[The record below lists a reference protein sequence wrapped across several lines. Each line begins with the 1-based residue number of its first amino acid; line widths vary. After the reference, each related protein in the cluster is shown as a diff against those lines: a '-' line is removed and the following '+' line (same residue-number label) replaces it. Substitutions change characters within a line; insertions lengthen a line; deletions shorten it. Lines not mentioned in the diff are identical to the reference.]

1 MSAAIAV
8 AQQFIDRINA
18 RDVDGMLALMTSDHR
33 MLDSLGNLMVGRDTM
48 RAAWQGYF
56 AMVPDYKISIDMAF
70 AEGDDVI
77 LCGVAGGTYAP
88 GGKMDP
94 SNAWRT
100 PVALRAKIKADQ
112 VEEWRIYADNE
123 PIREKMRKAGAE

>member
-1 MSAAIAV
+1 
-8 AQQFIDRINA
+8 
-18 RDVDGMLALMTSDHR
+18 MTGDHR

-56 AMVPDYKISIDMAF
+56 AMVPDYKISIDMTF
-70 AEGDDVI
+70 AEGDDAI

-100 PVALRAKIKADQ
+100 PVALRAKIKTDL

-123 PIREKMRKAGAE
+123 PIREKMRKAGG

>member
-1 MSAAIAV
+1 LSAAIAV
-8 AQQFIDRINA
+8 AQQFVDRINDH
-18 RDVDGMLALMTSDHR
+18 DVEGMLALMTGDHR

-56 AMVPDYKISIDMAF
+56 AMVPDYKISIDMTF
-70 AEGDDVI
+70 AEGDDAI

-100 PVALRAKIKADQ
+100 PVALRAKIKTDL

-123 PIREKMRKAGAE
+123 PIREKMRKAGG